1 MTSPAKPRLPE
12 NVQTAIENT
21 VGLKGGEKKWA
32 AMSQSLGLTEG
43 VLRNKVAPEREDK
56 RHHLTLAEAISMAK
70 TSGNHI
76 IINAICKEFGGEF
89 LHYPG
94 LDGTTDHELLSR
106 YTSMMRELGQ
116 FSNDIHESLADGK
129 ITPNEIAVL
138 RKDFLR
144 LSGALSEIM
153 DRLQD
158 RAVRDMEAKFGGN
171 AAKSAA

>member
-158 RAVRDMEAKFGGN
+158 RAVRDMEAKFGG
-171 AAKSAA
+171 SAANSAA

>member
-1 MTSPAKPRLPE
+1 MIPSPKPRLPE
-12 NVQTAIENT
+12 NVQAAIEST

-32 AMSQSLGLTEG
+32 SMSESLGLTEG
-43 VLRNKVAPEREDK
+43 VLRNKIAPEKDDK

-70 TSGNHI
+70 TSGDHI
-76 IINAICKEFGGEF
+76 VIHAICKEFGGEF

-94 LDGTTDHELLSR
+94 LDGTTDNELLSR
-106 YTSMMRELGQ
+106 YTCMMRELGQ

-129 ITPNEIAVL
+129 ITPNEIAIL

-158 RAVRDMEAKFGGN
+158 RATRDLNEKVGAT
-171 AAKSAA
+171 AA